1 MKKATTLFMITTFL
15 FLLSTM
21 ICGLW
26 MKSAPSVTSGNVS
39 FHIICGILSII
50 SLFIT
55 MILFFFQNRKQRGV

>member
-1 MKKATTLFMITTFL
+1 MKKVTSLFMITTFL

-26 MKSAPSVTSGNVS
+26 MKSATSVTSGNLS
-39 FHIICGILSII
+39 FHLICGILSII

-55 MILFFFQNRKQRGV
+55 MILFFFQNRQKRGA